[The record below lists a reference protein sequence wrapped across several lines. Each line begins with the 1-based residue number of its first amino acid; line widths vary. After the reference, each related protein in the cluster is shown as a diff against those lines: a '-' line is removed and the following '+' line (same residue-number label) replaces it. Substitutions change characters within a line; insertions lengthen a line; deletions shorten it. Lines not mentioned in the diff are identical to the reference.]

1 MKKGEKIKMKILVV
15 NSGSS
20 SIKYQLF
27 DMANEAVMAK
37 GLVERIGIS
46 NSAINHYPANN
57 EPVITQ
63 KDIPNHKIGIELLID
78 ALLHSDY
85 GVIKDMSE
93 ISAVG
98 HRVVHGGEKFSG
110 SVLLSEEIMKVLH
123 ECIELA
129 PLHNP
134 ANILGIEVCT
144 ELIPGVPQVGVFD
157 TAFHQTLPECAY
169 LYGVP
174 YKYYRKYKV
183 RRYGFHG
190 TSHKYVAQRAADI
203 LQKPLE
209 ELKIITCH
217 LGNGS
222 SITAVKNGIS
232 IDTSLGFGTV
242 AGVIMGTRC
251 GDVDPAVIPFLMD
264 KEKLSIAEINK
275 IIYKESGFIGLS
287 EGISSDN
294 RDLGK
299 KAKEGD
305 ERAIR
310 ALSVFD
316 YGIKKYIGAYAAAMG
331 GLDVV
336 VFTAGIG
343 ENAWKVRKG
352 ACEGLEFLGI
362 KIDSEINKN
371 CREEAIIS
379 DAHSTVKV
387 MAIPTNEELMIAK
400 DTKQLTEKLLKEC

>member
-1 MKKGEKIKMKILVV
+1 MKVLVV

-27 DMANEAVMAK
+27 DMTDESVLAK
-37 GLVERIGIS
+37 GLVERIGIPDS
-46 NSAINHYPANN
+46 IINHYPSDR
-57 EPVITQ
+57 EPVITHQ
-63 KDIPNHKIGIELLID
+63 DIPGHKVGIKLMME
-78 ALLHSDY
+78 ALLHREY
-85 GVIKDMSE
+85 GVIKDVSE

-110 SVLLSEEIMKVLH
+110 SVLLTEEVMDALR
-123 ECIELA
+123 ENIELA

-134 ANILGIEVCT
+134 PNILGIEVCK
-144 ELIPGVPQVGVFD
+144 ELMPGVPQVGVFD
-157 TAFHQTLPECAY
+157 TAFHQTIPECAY
-169 LYGVP
+169 LYGIP
-174 YKYYRKYKV
+174 YKYYKKYKV

-190 TSHKYVAQRAADI
+190 TSHKYVAQKAAEI
-203 LQKPLE
+203 LEKPLE

-242 AGVIMGTRC
+242 AGIVMGTRC

-264 KEKLSIAEINK
+264 KEKLSVEGINK
-275 IIYKESGFIGLS
+275 IIYKKSGLLGLS

-299 KAKEGD
+299 KAKQGD

-310 ALSVFD
+310 ALSILD
-316 YGIKKYIGAYAAAMG
+316 YGIKKYIGAYAAVMG
-331 GLDVV
+331 GVDVV

-362 KIDSEINKN
+362 KIDPNKN
-371 CREEAIIS
+371 NSSNKETIIS
-379 DAHSTVKV
+379 EDGSKVKV
-387 MAIPTNEELMIAK
+387 MVIPTNEEWMIAK
-400 DTKQLTEKLLKEC
+400 DTAEISANL

>member
-1 MKKGEKIKMKILVV
+1 MKVLVV

-27 DMANEAVMAK
+27 DMTDESVLAK
-37 GLVERIGIS
+37 GLVERIGIP
-46 NSAINHYPANN
+46 NSIINHYPSGK
-57 EPVITQ
+57 EPVITHQ
-63 KDIPNHKIGIELLID
+63 DIPNHRVGIKLMMD
-78 ALLHSDY
+78 ALLHPEY
-85 GVIKDMSE
+85 GIIKDVLE

-110 SVLLSEEIMKVLH
+110 SVLLTDEVMDALK

-134 ANILGIEVCT
+134 PNILGIEVCK
-144 ELIPGVPQVGVFD
+144 ELMPVVPQIGVFD
-157 TAFHQTLPECAY
+157 TAFHQTIPECAY
-169 LYGVP
+169 LYGIP
-174 YKYYRKYKV
+174 YKFYKKYKV

-190 TSHKYVAQRAADI
+190 TSHKYVAQKAADI
-203 LQKPLE
+203 LEKPLE

-232 IDTSLGFGTV
+232 VDTSLGFGTV
-242 AGVIMGTRC
+242 AGIVMGTRC

-264 KEKLSIAEINK
+264 KEKLSIEEINK
-275 IIYKESGFIGLS
+275 IIYKESGLIGLS

-299 KAKEGD
+299 KAKQGD

-310 ALSVFD
+310 ALSILD

-331 GLDVV
+331 GVDVV

-362 KIDSEINKN
+362 KIDPEKN
-371 CREEAIIS
+371 NSSSKEAIIS
-379 DAHSTVKV
+379 EDDSKVKV
-387 MAIPTNEELMIAK
+387 MVIPTNEEWMIAK
-400 DTKQLTEKLLKEC
+400 DTAKISANL

>member
-1 MKKGEKIKMKILVV
+1 MKILVV

-27 DMANEAVMAK
+27 DMTDESVLAK
-37 GLVERIGIS
+37 GLVEKIGIPDS
-46 NSAINHYPANN
+46 IINHYPFNR
-57 EPVITQ
+57 EPVITRQ
-63 KDIPNHKIGIELLID
+63 DIPNHKVGIKLMMD
-78 ALLHSDY
+78 ALLHQDY
-85 GVIKDMSE
+85 GVIKDISE
-93 ISAVG
+93 IVAVG
-98 HRVVHGGEKFSG
+98 HRVVHAGEKFSG
-110 SVLLSEEIMKVLH
+110 SVLLTDEVMDAVK

-134 ANILGIEVCT
+134 PNILGIEVCK
-144 ELIPGVPQVGVFD
+144 ELMPGVPQVGVFD
-157 TAFHQTLPECAY
+157 TAFHQTIPECAY
-169 LYGVP
+169 LYGIP
-174 YKYYRKYKV
+174 YKFYKKYKV

-190 TSHKYVAQRAADI
+190 TSHKFVAQRAAEI
-203 LQKPLE
+203 LEKPLE

-222 SITAVKNGIS
+222 SITAVKHGIS

-242 AGVIMGTRC
+242 AGIIMGTRC

-264 KEKLSIAEINK
+264 KEKLTVEEINK

-331 GLDVV
+331 GVDVL

-362 KIDSEINKN
+362 RIDPEKNKV
-371 CREEAIIS
+371 CRKEAIIS
-379 DAHSTVKV
+379 NDNSKVKV
-387 MAIPTNEELMIAK
+387 MVIPTNEEWMIAK
-400 DTKQLTEKLLKEC
+400 DTMEITEKL

>member
-1 MKKGEKIKMKILVV
+1 VKKEIKNKMKVLVV

-27 DMANEAVMAK
+27 DMTDESVLAK

-46 NSAINHYPANN
+46 DSIINHYPSGR
-57 EPVITQ
+57 ESVITHQ
-63 KDIPNHKIGIELLID
+63 DIPNHRIGIRLMMD
-78 ALLHSDY
+78 ALLHPDY
-85 GVIKDMSE
+85 GVIKDISE
-93 ISAVG
+93 IVAVG
-98 HRVVHGGEKFSG
+98 HRVVHAGEKFSG
-110 SVLLSEEIMKVLH
+110 SVLLTDEVMDALK

-134 ANILGIEVCT
+134 PNILGIEVCK
-144 ELIPGVPQVGVFD
+144 ELMPGVPQVGVFD
-157 TAFHQTLPECAY
+157 TAFHQTIPEYAY
-169 LYGVP
+169 LYGIP
-174 YKYYRKYKV
+174 YKYYKKYKI

-190 TSHKYVAQRAADI
+190 TSHQYVAQRAAKI
-203 LQKPLE
+203 LEKPLE

-222 SITAVKNGIS
+222 SITAVKNGVS

-242 AGVIMGTRC
+242 AGIIMGTRC
-251 GDVDPAVIPFLMD
+251 GDLDPAIIPFLMD
-264 KEKLSIAEINK
+264 KEKLSVEEMNK
-275 IIYKESGFIGLS
+275 IIYKESGFLGLS

-299 KAKEGD
+299 KAKQGD

-331 GLDVV
+331 GVDVV

-343 ENAWKVRKG
+343 ENAWKVREG

-362 KIDSEINKN
+362 KINPEKNKV
-371 CREEAIIS
+371 RAKEAIIS
-379 DAHSTVKV
+379 SDDSKVKV
-387 MAIPTNEELMIAK
+387 LVIPTNEEWMIAK
-400 DTKQLTEKLLKEC
+400 DTAEISASL

>member
-1 MKKGEKIKMKILVV
+1 MKVLVV

-27 DMANEAVMAK
+27 DMTDESVLAK
-37 GLVERIGIS
+37 GLVERIGIPDS
-46 NSAINHYPANN
+46 IINHYPSGKD
-57 EPVITQ
+57 PIITHQ
-63 KDIPNHKIGIELLID
+63 DIPDHKVGIKLMMD
-78 ALLHSDY
+78 ALLHPDY
-85 GVIKDMSE
+85 GVIKDISE
-93 ISAVG
+93 IAAVG
-98 HRVVHGGEKFSG
+98 HRVVHAGEKFSG
-110 SVLLSEEIMKVLH
+110 SVLLTDEIMDALK

-134 ANILGIEVCT
+134 PNILGIEVCN
-144 ELIPGVPQVGVFD
+144 ELMPGVPQVGVFD
-157 TAFHQTLPECAY
+157 TAFHQTIPECAY
-169 LYGVP
+169 LYGIP
-174 YKYYRKYKV
+174 YKYYKKYKV

-190 TSHKYVAQRAADI
+190 TSHKYVAQKAAEI
-203 LQKPLE
+203 LEKPLE

-242 AGVIMGTRC
+242 AGIVMGTRC

-264 KEKLSIAEINK
+264 KEKLSVEGINK
-275 IIYKESGFIGLS
+275 IIYKESGLLGLS

-299 KAKEGD
+299 KAKQGD

-310 ALSVFD
+310 ALSILD

-331 GLDVV
+331 GVDVV

-362 KIDSEINKN
+362 KIDPDKNNSNNK
-371 CREEAIIS
+371 ETIIS
-379 DAHSTVKV
+379 EDGSKVKV
-387 MAIPTNEELMIAK
+387 MVIPTNEEWMIAK
-400 DTKQLTEKLLKEC
+400 DTAEISANL

>member
-1 MKKGEKIKMKILVV
+1 MKKEIKSKMKILVV

-27 DMANEAVMAK
+27 DMTDESVLAK
-37 GLVERIGIS
+37 GLVERIGIP
-46 NSAINHYPANN
+46 NSIINHYPSGQ
-57 EPVITQ
+57 EPVITHQ
-63 KDIPNHKIGIELLID
+63 DIPNHKVGIKLVMD
-78 ALLHSDY
+78 ALLHPEY
-85 GVIKDMSE
+85 GVIKDVSE

-98 HRVVHGGEKFSG
+98 HRVVHAREKFSG
-110 SVLLSEEIMKVLH
+110 SILLTDKVMDALR

-129 PLHNP
+129 PLQNP
-134 ANILGIEVCT
+134 PNILGIEVCK
-144 ELIPGVPQVGVFD
+144 ELMPGISQVGVFD
-157 TAFHQTLPECAY
+157 TAFHQTIPECAF
-169 LYGVP
+169 LYGIP
-174 YKYYRKYKV
+174 YKFYKKYKI

-190 TSHKYVAQRAADI
+190 TSHKFVAQRAAEI
-203 LQKPLE
+203 LEKPLE

-242 AGVIMGTRC
+242 AGIVMGTRC

-264 KEKLSIAEINK
+264 KEKLSTEEINK
-275 IIYKESGFIGLS
+275 IIYKESGLLGLS

-299 KAKEGD
+299 KAKRGD

-310 ALSVFD
+310 ALSILD

-331 GLDVV
+331 GVDVV

-343 ENAWKVRKG
+343 ENAWKLRRG

-362 KIDSEINKN
+362 KIDPEKN
-371 CREEAIIS
+371 NSSSKETIIS
-379 DAHSTVKV
+379 EDGSKVKV
-387 MAIPTNEELMIAK
+387 MVILTNEEWMIAK
-400 DTKQLTEKLLKEC
+400 DTMEIIEKL

>member
-1 MKKGEKIKMKILVV
+1 MKVLVV

-27 DMANEAVMAK
+27 DMTDESVLAK
-37 GLVERIGIS
+37 GLVERIGIPDS
-46 NSAINHYPANN
+46 IINHYPSGKD
-57 EPVITQ
+57 PIITHQ
-63 KDIPNHKIGIELLID
+63 DIPDHKVGIKLMME

-85 GVIKDMSE
+85 GVIKDISE
-93 ISAVG
+93 IVAVG
-98 HRVVHGGEKFSG
+98 HRVVHAGEKFSG
-110 SVLLSEEIMKVLH
+110 SVLLTDEIMDALK

-134 ANILGIEVCT
+134 PNILGIEVCN
-144 ELIPGVPQVGVFD
+144 ELMPGVPQVGVFD
-157 TAFHQTLPECAY
+157 TAFHQTIPECAY
-169 LYGVP
+169 LYGIP
-174 YKYYRKYKV
+174 YKYYKKYKV

-190 TSHKYVAQRAADI
+190 TSHKYVAQKAAEI
-203 LQKPLE
+203 LEKPLE

-242 AGVIMGTRC
+242 SGIVMGTRC

-264 KEKLSIAEINK
+264 KEKLSVEGINK
-275 IIYKESGFIGLS
+275 IIYKESGLLGLS

-299 KAKEGD
+299 KAKQGD

-310 ALSVFD
+310 ALSILD

-331 GLDVV
+331 GVDVV

-362 KIDSEINKN
+362 KIDPDKNNSSNK
-371 CREEAIIS
+371 ETIIS
-379 DAHSTVKV
+379 EDGSKVKV
-387 MAIPTNEELMIAK
+387 MVIPTNEEWMIAK
-400 DTKQLTEKLLKEC
+400 DTAEISANL

>member
-1 MKKGEKIKMKILVV
+1 MKVLVV

-27 DMANEAVMAK
+27 DMNDESVLVK

-46 NSAINHYPANN
+46 DSVINHYPSDR
-57 EPVITQ
+57 EPVITDQ
-63 KDIPNHKIGIELLID
+63 DIPNHRVGIKLMMD
-78 ALLHSDY
+78 ALLHPDY
-85 GVIKDMSE
+85 GIIKDISE
-93 ISAVG
+93 IVAVG
-98 HRVVHGGEKFSG
+98 HRVVHAGEKFSG
-110 SVLLSEEIMKVLH
+110 SVLLTDEVMDALK

-134 ANILGIEVCT
+134 PNILGIEVCKK
-144 ELIPGVPQVGVFD
+144 LMPGVPQMGVFD
-157 TAFHQTLPECAY
+157 TAFHQTIPECAY
-169 LYGVP
+169 LYGIP
-174 YKYYRKYKV
+174 YKYYKKYKV

-190 TSHKYVAQRAADI
+190 TSHKYVAQKAADI
-203 LQKPLE
+203 LEKPLE

-242 AGVIMGTRC
+242 AGIVMGTRC

-264 KEKLSIAEINK
+264 KEKLSIEEINK
-275 IIYKESGFIGLS
+275 IIYKESGLLGLS

-299 KAKEGD
+299 KAKRGD

-310 ALSVFD
+310 ALSILD

-331 GLDVV
+331 GVDVV

-343 ENAWKVRKG
+343 ENAWKLRRG

-362 KIDSEINKN
+362 KIDPEKN
-371 CREEAIIS
+371 NSSSKETIIS
-379 DAHSTVKV
+379 EDGSKVKV
-387 MAIPTNEELMIAK
+387 MVILTNEEWMIAK
-400 DTKQLTEKLLKEC
+400 DTMEIIEKL

>member
-1 MKKGEKIKMKILVV
+1 MKVLVI

-27 DMANEAVMAK
+27 DMTDESVLAK
-37 GLVERIGIS
+37 GLAERIGIPDS
-46 NSAINHYPANN
+46 IINHYPSGK
-57 EPVITQ
+57 EPVITHQ
-63 KDIPNHKIGIELLID
+63 DIPNHRVGIKLMMD
-78 ALLHSDY
+78 ALLHPEY
-85 GVIKDMSE
+85 GIIKDVLE

-110 SVLLSEEIMKVLH
+110 SVLLTDEVMDALK

-134 ANILGIEVCT
+134 PNILGIKVCK
-144 ELIPGVPQVGVFD
+144 ELMPGVPQIGVFD
-157 TAFHQTLPECAY
+157 TAFHQTIPECAY
-169 LYGVP
+169 LYGIP
-174 YKYYRKYKV
+174 YKFY
-183 RRYGFHG
+183 
-190 TSHKYVAQRAADI
+190 
-203 LQKPLE
+203 
-209 ELKIITCH
+209 IITCH

-232 IDTSLGFGTV
+232 VDTSLGFGTV
-242 AGVIMGTRC
+242 AGIVMGTRC

-264 KEKLSIAEINK
+264 KEKLSIEEINK
-275 IIYKESGFIGLS
+275 IIYKESGLIGLS

-299 KAKEGD
+299 KAKQGD

-310 ALSVFD
+310 ALSILD

-331 GLDVV
+331 GVDVV

-362 KIDSEINKN
+362 KIDPEKN
-371 CREEAIIS
+371 NSSSKEAIIS
-379 DAHSTVKV
+379 EDDSKVKV
-387 MAIPTNEELMIAK
+387 MVIPTNEEWMIAK
-400 DTKQLTEKLLKEC
+400 DTAKISANL

>member
-1 MKKGEKIKMKILVV
+1 MKVLVV

-27 DMANEAVMAK
+27 DMTDESVLAK
-37 GLVERIGIS
+37 GLVERIGIP
-46 NSAINHYPANN
+46 NSIINHYPSGR
-57 EPVITQ
+57 EPVIIHQ
-63 KDIPNHKIGIELLID
+63 DIPNHKIGIKLAMD
-78 ALLHSDY
+78 ALLHPEY
-85 GVIKDMSE
+85 GVIKDVSE

-98 HRVVHGGEKFSG
+98 HRVVHAGEKFSG
-110 SVLLSEEIMKVLH
+110 SVLLADEVMDALK

-134 ANILGIEVCT
+134 PNILGIEVCK

-157 TAFHQTLPECAY
+157 TAFHQTIPECAY
-169 LYGVP
+169 LYGIP
-174 YKYYRKYKV
+174 YKYYKKYKV

-190 TSHKYVAQRAADI
+190 TSHKYVAQKAADI
-203 LQKPLE
+203 LEKPLE
-209 ELKIITCH
+209 GLKIITCH

-242 AGVIMGTRC
+242 AGIVMGTRC

-264 KEKLSIAEINK
+264 KEKLSIEEINK
-275 IIYKESGFIGLS
+275 IIYKESGLLGLS

-299 KAKEGD
+299 KAKQGD

-310 ALSVFD
+310 ALSILD
-316 YGIKKYIGAYAAAMG
+316 YGIKKYIGSYAAAMG
-331 GLDVV
+331 GVDVV

-362 KIDSEINKN
+362 KIDSEKN
-371 CREEAIIS
+371 NSSNEETIIS
-379 DAHSTVKV
+379 EDDSRVKV
-387 MAIPTNEELMIAK
+387 MVIPTNEEWMIAK
-400 DTKQLTEKLLKEC
+400 DTMEIIEKL

>member
-1 MKKGEKIKMKILVV
+1 MKVLVV

-27 DMANEAVMAK
+27 NMTDESVLAK
-37 GLVERIGIS
+37 GLVERIGIPDS
-46 NSAINHYPANN
+46 IINHYPSDM
-57 EPVITQ
+57 EPVITHL
-63 KDIPNHKIGIELLID
+63 DIPNHKVGIKLMMD

-85 GVIKDMSE
+85 GVIKDISE
-93 ISAVG
+93 IVAVG
-98 HRVVHGGEKFSG
+98 HRVVHAGEKFSG
-110 SVLLSEEIMKVLH
+110 SVLLIDEVMDALK

-134 ANILGIEVCT
+134 PNILGIEVCK
-144 ELIPGVPQVGVFD
+144 ELMPGVPQVGVFD
-157 TAFHQTLPECAY
+157 TAFHQTIPECAY
-169 LYGVP
+169 LYGIP
-174 YKYYRKYKV
+174 YKFYKKYKV

-190 TSHKYVAQRAADI
+190 TSHKYVAQRAAEI
-203 LQKPLE
+203 LEKPLE

-222 SITAVKNGIS
+222 SITAVKNGVS
-232 IDTSLGFGTV
+232 VDTSLGFGTV
-242 AGVIMGTRC
+242 AGIVMGTRC

-264 KEKLSIAEINK
+264 KEKLSIEEINK

-299 KAKEGD
+299 KAKQGD

-310 ALSVFD
+310 ALSIFD

-331 GLDVV
+331 GVDVV

-362 KIDSEINKN
+362 KIDPEKNKV
-371 CREEAIIS
+371 RGKEAIIS
-379 DAHSTVKV
+379 NDDSKVKV
-387 MAIPTNEELMIAK
+387 MVIPTNEELMIAK
-400 DTKQLTEKLLKEC
+400 DTTEISANL

>member
-1 MKKGEKIKMKILVV
+1 MKVLVI

-27 DMANEAVMAK
+27 NMTDESVLAK
-37 GLVERIGIS
+37 GLVERIGIPD
-46 NSAINHYPANN
+46 AIINHYPSDKNPFIAH
-57 EPVITQ
+57 Q
-63 KDIPNHKIGIELLID
+63 DIPSHRVGIELMMA
-78 ALLHSDY
+78 ALLNSEY
-85 GVIKDMSE
+85 GVIKDVSE

-98 HRVVHGGEKFSG
+98 HRVVHAGEKFSG
-110 SVLLSEEIMKVLH
+110 SVLLTDEVMDALK

-134 ANILGIEVCT
+134 PNILGIEVCK
-144 ELIPGVPQVGVFD
+144 ELMPGIPQIGVFD
-157 TAFHQTLPECAY
+157 TAFHQTIPERAY
-169 LYGVP
+169 LYGIP
-174 YKYYRKYKV
+174 YKYYKKYKI

-190 TSHKYVAQRAADI
+190 TSHKYVAQRAAEI
-203 LQKPLE
+203 LEKPLE

-222 SITAVKNGIS
+222 SITAVKNGVS
-232 IDTSLGFGTV
+232 VDTSLGFGTV
-242 AGVIMGTRC
+242 AGIVMGTRC

-264 KEKLSIAEINK
+264 KEKLSIEEINK

-299 KAKEGD
+299 KAKQGD
-305 ERAIR
+305 KRAIR
-310 ALSVFD
+310 ALSIFD

-331 GLDVV
+331 GVDVV

-343 ENAWKVRKG
+343 ENAWKARKG

-362 KIDSEINKN
+362 KIDPEKN
-371 CREEAIIS
+371 NASIKEVIIS
-379 DAHSTVKV
+379 EDNSKVKV
-387 MAIPTNEELMIAK
+387 MVIPTNEEWMIAK
-400 DTKQLTEKLLKEC
+400 DTMEITEKL

>member
-1 MKKGEKIKMKILVV
+1 MKVLVI

-27 DMANEAVMAK
+27 DMTDESVLAK
-37 GLVERIGIS
+37 GLVERIGIPDS
-46 NSAINHYPANN
+46 IINHYPSSKD
-57 EPVITQ
+57 PIITHQ
-63 KDIPNHKIGIELLID
+63 DIPDHKVGIKLMMD
-78 ALLHSDY
+78 ALLHPDY
-85 GVIKDMSE
+85 GVIKDISE
-93 ISAVG
+93 IVAVG
-98 HRVVHGGEKFSG
+98 HRVVHAGEKFSG
-110 SVLLSEEIMKVLH
+110 SVLLTDEVMDALK

-134 ANILGIEVCT
+134 PNILGIEVCK
-144 ELIPGVPQVGVFD
+144 ELMTGVPQVGVFD
-157 TAFHQTLPECAY
+157 TAFHQTIPECAY
-169 LYGVP
+169 LYGIP
-174 YKYYRKYKV
+174 YKFYKKYKI

-190 TSHKYVAQRAADI
+190 TSHKFVAQRAAEI
-203 LQKPLE
+203 LEKPLE

-222 SITAVKNGIS
+222 SITAVKNGVS
-232 IDTSLGFGTV
+232 VDTSLGFGTV
-242 AGVIMGTRC
+242 AGIIMGTRC
-251 GDVDPAVIPFLMD
+251 GDLDPAIIPFLMD
-264 KEKLSIAEINK
+264 KEKLTVEEINK
-275 IIYKESGFIGLS
+275 IIYKESGLLGLS

-299 KAKEGD
+299 KAKQGD

-310 ALSVFD
+310 ALSILD

-331 GLDVV
+331 GVDVV

-362 KIDSEINKN
+362 KIDPDKNNSNNK
-371 CREEAIIS
+371 ETIIS
-379 DAHSTVKV
+379 EDGSKVKV
-387 MAIPTNEELMIAK
+387 MVIPTNEEWMIAK
-400 DTKQLTEKLLKEC
+400 DTAEISANL